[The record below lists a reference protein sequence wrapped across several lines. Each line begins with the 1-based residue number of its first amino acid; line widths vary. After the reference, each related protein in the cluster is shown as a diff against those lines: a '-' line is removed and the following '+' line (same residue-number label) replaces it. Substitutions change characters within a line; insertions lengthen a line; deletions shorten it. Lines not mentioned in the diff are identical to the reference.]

1 MKPFVLLLT
10 VFASTAIIC
19 KIFTG
24 TWNLPLS
31 GNLAMCV
38 MLCFTALGH
47 FMFTK
52 GMSMM
57 IPDIIPF
64 KKEIVYLTGIL
75 EIILGLVLLFPTYRP
90 TIGMVI
96 IIFFILIL
104 PTNIYAATKNLNY
117 EKGTFDGQGLRYLW
131 FRVPLQ
137 LLFIAWVW
145 FFALLG

>member
-1 MKPFVLLLT
+1 
-10 VFASTAIIC
+10 
-19 KIFTG
+19 
-24 TWNLPLS
+24 
-31 GNLAMCV
+31 
-38 MLCFTALGH
+38 
-47 FMFTK
+47 MFTK
-52 GMSMM
+52 GMSKM

-75 EIILGLVLLFPTYRP
+75 EIILGLALLFPTYRP

-104 PTNIYAATKNLNY
+104 PTNIYAAAKSLNY

-137 LLFIAWVW
+137 LFFIAWVW
-145 FFALLG
+145 FFALRG

>member
-1 MKPFVLLLT
+1 MKPLILLLVAFALTT
-10 VFASTAIIC
+10 VGC
-19 KIFTG
+19 KMFTES
-24 TWNLPLS
+24 WNLAFS
-31 GNLAMCV
+31 GNLAMCL

-75 EIILGLVLLFPTYRP
+75 EIILGLALLFPTYRP
-90 TIGMVI
+90 TIGMVT

-104 PTNIYAATKNLNY
+104 PTNIYAAAKNLNY

-137 LLFIAWVW
+137 LFFIAWVW
-145 FFALLG
+145 FFALRG